1 MSWGETT
8 DPAEWGV
15 GWIENHAAS
24 QKAQDK
30 PVILEEF
37 GITSNM
43 TATYELWYPAII
55 NSGLAGDLIWCVFA
69 SSGVVGMV
77 ER

>member
-1 MSWGETT
+1 M
-8 DPAEWGV
+8 
-15 GWIENHAAS
+15 GWIENHATS
-24 QKAQDK
+24 QKAQNK

-55 NSGLAGDLIWCVFA
+55 NSGLSGDLIWCVLA
-69 SSGVVGMV
+69 
-77 ER
+77 